1 MNLAP
6 QQHDV
11 ATPPT
16 CCTHGTKPGTFL
28 QLGGL
33 ASWVGIALAAA
44 FVGYGLGTTQRSNP
58 SDSESLSPPPF
69 PAILDA
75 SAAVSSDR
83 FSIATGLVSDEAEGF
98 FVLDHST
105 GILQCRVFSP
115 RSEGFAAAFTANIGE
130 SLGAGGKGGSF
141 LMVTGTA
148 DMTRGR
154 RGTQLAPTLV
164 YVLNTA
170 TGNYAAFAIPFD
182 RQAVATGRPQGGVL
196 LPMGI
201 GTAAVIPQR

>member
-6 QQHDV
+6 QQHEV

-16 CCTHGTKPGTFL
+16 CCTRQPQSGAIL

-33 ASWVGIALAAA
+33 VSWIGITLAALCI
-44 FVGYGLGTTQRSNP
+44 GYGIGTTQKPDPN
-58 SDSESLSPPPF
+58 DSGSLAPPPF
-69 PAILDA
+69 PAVLDA
-75 SAAVSSDR
+75 TAAVSSDR
-83 FSIATGLVSDEAEGF
+83 FSIATGPVSDEAEGF

-141 LMVTGTA
+141 LMVTGAA

-170 TGNYAAFAIPFD
+170 TGNYAAFGVPFD

-201 GTAAVIPQR
+201 GTAAVVPQR

>member
-1 MNLAP
+1 MAKWLGVSL
-6 QQHDV
+6 V
-11 ATPPT
+11 A
-16 CCTHGTKPGTFL
+16 
-28 QLGGL
+28 
-33 ASWVGIALAAA
+33 AV
-44 FVGYGLGTTQRSNP
+44 VGYGLGATERANRGG
-58 SDSESLSPPPF
+58 SDEPSPPPF
-69 PAILDA
+69 PGILDA

-83 FSIATGLVSDEAEGF
+83 FSIATGMVSDEAEGF

-115 RSEGFAAAFTANIGE
+115 RSESFAAAFTANIGD

-170 TGNYAAFAIPFD
+170 TGNYAAFAVPFD

>member
-6 QQHDV
+6 QQNEV
-11 ATPPT
+11 APPPT
-16 CCTHGTKPGTFL
+16 YCRCTPQAGPYPT
-28 QLGGL
+28 LGGVTKWL
-33 ASWVGIALAAA
+33 GVALVAAV
-44 FVGYGLGTTQRSNP
+44 VGYGLGMTQRATPGADAS
-58 SDSESLSPPPF
+58 SPPPF
-69 PAILDA
+69 PGILDA

-83 FSIATGLVSDEAEGF
+83 FSVATGLVSDEAEGF

-115 RSEGFAAAFTANIGE
+115 RSETFAAAFTANIGE
-130 SLGAGGKGGSF
+130 ALGAGGKGGSF

-170 TGNYAAFAIPFD
+170 TGNYAAYAVPFD